1 MGLEAHFCCCSN
13 PASMPKMWLPSR
25 RRANFEKIVCSPF
38 DPLSVACRGCSGARI
53 GPKRGTQGEFL
64 GGSWGVLGEPLGHFL
79 GALDPQRLF
88 KPAQDASRAPRRSEE
103 AQRGPKEAPKSSP
116 RGTQEA
122 TKTPIRSLQ
131 EAQRGPKEA
140 AKSSPG
146 GPQEATKTPIRNLLK
161 DDLRQWLDGY
171 RDFHMW
177 KPDVLF

>member
-1 MGLEAHFCCCSN
+1 M
-13 PASMPKMWLPSR
+13 
-25 RRANFEKIVCSPF
+25 
-38 DPLSVACRGCSGARI
+38 
-53 GPKRGTQGEFL
+53 
-64 GGSWGVLGEPLGHFL
+64 GVLGEPLGRFL
-79 GALDPQRLF
+79 GAFDPQRLF

-177 KPDVLF
+177 KSDVFLMFRMLVRSSKNLIFQTPAHPLLIL